1 MRAALVLLA
10 MVVLTPPLAAL
21 VLLATALGVADKPG
35 SVLWWAP
42 RAWGRGVLRAA
53 GVRVRVHGADRMG
66 DGQTPVVFVS
76 NHVSWFD
83 VFALAATLPRY
94 SFVAK
99 AEVLRIPLFGPAAR
113 ALGTI
118 AIERHNRKSAFVS
131 YDEAARQVR
140 AGRPVIVFPEGTRG
154 RSYPLRAFKKGPFVL
169 AIAAAAPIV
178 PTLVHGTIPI
188 MPKGTWRVRGG
199 TVDIHFLEPVSTEG
213 LVYDDR
219 DVLMQR
225 VRDRMSDALAR
236 EYEVGA
242 DSRQSS
248 PPLINA

>member
-1 MRAALVLLA
+1 MRSALVLLA
-10 MVVLTPPLAAL
+10 MLVLTPPLAAL
-21 VLLATALGVADKPG
+21 VVLATAFGVADRPG

-42 RAWGRGVLRAA
+42 RAWGRGLLRAA

-66 DGQTPVVFVS
+66 DGQTPRVFVS

-94 SFVAK
+94 SFVSK
-99 AEVLRIPLFGPAAR
+99 AEILRIPVFGPAAR

-118 AIERHNRKSAFVS
+118 SIERHNRKSAFLS

-154 RSYPLRAFKKGPFVL
+154 RSYPLRPFKKGPFVL

-178 PTLVHGTIPI
+178 PTLIHGTIPI
-188 MPKGTWRVRGG
+188 LPKGSWHVRGG
-199 TVDIHFLEPVSTEG
+199 TIDVHFLEPVSTEG
-213 LVYDDR
+213 LNYDDR
-219 DVLMQR
+219 DALMRR
-225 VRDRMSDALAR
+225 VRDSMSDALAR
-236 EYEVGA
+236 EYGVDA
-242 DSRQSS
+242 DSRHSS
-248 PPLINA
+248 TPLINA